1 MPSFELVGRL
11 RVLIGWVGSTVDPS
25 ANAGLTAGLSRTPE
39 HAAPPPS
46 ILFTA
51 FEPSGD
57 DHASAVIERL
67 RATRPDIEIHAWG
80 GPKMAVA
87 GAKIVESTGDDAV
100 MGMPGI
106 EKIREHRKINTR
118 VAAWLDAHPVALH
131 VPVDSPAANF
141 PICKIA
147 KSRGVRVV
155 HLVAPQVWA
164 WGSWRIHKLRKLTDH
179 VLCLLPFE
187 ESWFAQRNVKATF
200 VGHPLFD
207 HVLDDATLES
217 QASTLDPAHPRLALM
232 PGSRPGEIQRNF
244 PLLLEAFRRL
254 KADHPGSVGCVAAT
268 TPRVEQTL
276 RSMASESGGWPTG
289 LSMLSGRTDAIVR
302 WCDLALV
309 VSGTVTLQI
318 AKQCK
323 PMVIVYKSGLMD
335 RVIYTLARDVLFTTD
350 HFTLPNLIAG
360 REIVPELVPHFGD
373 AEPIVRHASDLLESP
388 DLAER
393 QRAELERVV
402 EQFSGKSASLQAAEL
417 IARTVDEVCA
427 DPRRAPEFTR

>member
-1 MPSFELVGRL
+1 MALPVS
-11 RVLIGWVGSTVDPS
+11 
-25 ANAGLTAGLSRTPE
+25 PE
-39 HAAPPPS
+39 HPSRPPA

-57 DHASAVIERL
+57 DHASAVIEEL
-67 RATRPDIEIHAWG
+67 RRTRPDIAVYAWG
-80 GPKMAVA
+80 GPKMEAA
-87 GAKIVESTGDDAV
+87 GASIVERTGEDAV

-106 EKIREHRKINTR
+106 EKIREHHRINER
-118 VAAWLDAHPVALH
+118 VARWLDKNPVAIH

-141 PICKIA
+141 PICKLA
-147 KSRGVRVV
+147 KARGIRVV

-164 WGSWRIHKLRKLTDH
+164 WGSWRINKLRKLTDH

-187 ESWFAQRNVKATF
+187 EAWFAERNVKATF

-207 HVLDDATLES
+207 HVLDTNEMEAE
-217 QASTLDPAHPRLALM
+217 ASTLEQTHPRIALM
-232 PGSRPGEIQRNF
+232 PGSRPGEIHRNF
-244 PLLLEAFRRL
+244 PILLEAFKRL
-254 KADHPGSVGCVAAT
+254 KADHPELVGCVAAT

-276 RSMASESGGWPTG
+276 RSMASDLGGWPSG
-289 LSMLSGRTDAIVR
+289 LSALSGRTDAIVR
-302 WCDLALV
+302 WSDLALV

-323 PMVIVYKSGLMD
+323 PMVIVYKSGIMD
-335 RVIYTLARDVLFTTD
+335 RIIFMLARDVLFTTD

-388 DLAER
+388 ELAEA
-393 QRAELERVV
+393 QRSELRKVV
-402 EQFSGKSASLQAAEL
+402 AQFEGRHASVTAARL
-417 IARTVDEVCA
+417 IAQSA
-427 DPRRAPEFTR
+427 DDACTAPDGMSSFTR

>member
-1 MPSFELVGRL
+1 MIDELR
-11 RVLIGWVGSTVDPS
+11 R
-25 ANAGLTAGLSRTPE
+25 
-39 HAAPPPS
+39 
-46 ILFTA
+46 
-51 FEPSGD
+51 
-57 DHASAVIERL
+57 
-67 RATRPDIEIHAWG
+67 TRPDIEIYAWG
-80 GPKMAVA
+80 GPKMGAA
-87 GAKIVESTGDDAV
+87 GATIVESTGDDAV

-106 EKIREHRKINTR
+106 EKIREHRRINER
-118 VAAWLDAHPVALH
+118 IAAWLDANPVAIH

-147 KSRGVRVV
+147 KARGVRVV

-179 VLCLLPFE
+179 VICLLPFE
-187 ESWFAQRNVKATF
+187 EAWFAERNVKATF

-207 HVLDDATLES
+207 HVLDSIKLDSE
-217 QASTLDPAHPRLALM
+217 ASTLDSTHPRIALM

-254 KADHPGSVGCVAAT
+254 KSDHPALVGCVAAT

-276 RSMASESGGWPTG
+276 RSMASDDGGWPAG

-335 RVIYTLARDVLFTTD
+335 RIIYTLARDVLFTTD

-388 DLAER
+388 DLAAR

-402 EQFSGKSASLQAAEL
+402 SQFANKNASVLAAML
-417 IARTVDEVCA
+417 IAKTVDETCA
-427 DPRRAPEFTR
+427 RETNAAEFTR

>member
-1 MPSFELVGRL
+1 MS
-11 RVLIGWVGSTVDPS
+11 IS
-25 ANAGLTAGLSRTPE
+25 PE
-39 HAAPPPS
+39 HRSRPHA

-57 DHASAVIERL
+57 DHASAVIEEL
-67 RATRPDIEIHAWG
+67 RKTRPDIAIYAWG
-80 GPKMAVA
+80 GAKMQAA
-87 GAKIVESTGDDAV
+87 GASIVERTGDDAV
-100 MGMPGI
+100 MGMPGL
-106 EKIREHRKINTR
+106 EKIREHRRINVR
-118 VAAWLDAHPVALH
+118 IANWLDANAVALH

-141 PICKIA
+141 PICKLA
-147 KSRGVRVV
+147 KARGVRVV

-164 WGSWRIHKLRKLTDH
+164 WGSWRINKLRKLTDH

-187 ESWFAQRNVKATF
+187 ERWFTERRVKATF

-207 HVLDDATLES
+207 HVLDVAEMDADAASLE
-217 QASTLDPAHPRLALM
+217 QTHPRIALM

-244 PLLLEAFRRL
+244 PILLEAFKRL
-254 KADHPGSVGCVAAT
+254 KADHPELVGCVAAT

-276 RSMASESGGWPTG
+276 RSMASDIGGWPTG
-289 LSMLSGRTDAIVR
+289 LSTLSGRTDAIVN

-323 PMVIVYKSGLMD
+323 PMVVVYKSGIMD

-373 AEPIVRHASDLLESP
+373 AEPIVRHASDLLESA
-388 DLAER
+388 DLSET
-393 QRAELERVV
+393 QRSDLRSVV
-402 EQFSGKSASLQAAEL
+402 AQFEGKHASVFAARL
-417 IARTVDEVCA
+417 IARSVDEACA
-427 DPRRAPEFTR
+427 APTAPASFTR